1 MGKAA
6 KKRVRFEAVLEQ
18 ERWEQDGWCFVV
30 GTRLRRERMGIRVEL
45 PTIWEDLPGQQ
56 PEAEKAEHR

>member
-18 ERWEQDGWCFVV
+18 ERLEQDGWCFVV
-30 GTRLRRERMGIRVEL
+30 GTRLRRERMGIRVEMMPMEL
-45 PTIWEDLPGQQ
+45 QGQQ
-56 PEAEKAEHR
+56 LPVGEKAEHR

>member
-45 PTIWEDLPGQQ
+45 PIDLPGQQ